1 MTKVGGKMA
10 KKRAKE
16 REVNMEEKPDNKF
29 LTVFFT
35 LLIVVIWLAIF
46 AILIKIDV
54 GGFGSTVLRPILKDV
69 PIISMILPKATDEEI
84 LEGNSY
90 PYNSLAEAID
100 YIKELELE
108 LQTYHLTENI
118 DATSIAELQT
128 EVERLRIFEEN
139 QLVFEEDKARF
150 YDEVVFNE
158 NAPDIEGY
166 KEWYETVNPAQA
178 EILYRQVVEQISYTE
193 ATNNY
198 ASTYGSMKP
207 AQASQIFQEMTGDLD
222 TVALILNT
230 LDAEQ
235 RGAILG
241 AMAANNPTLAAKIT
255 QLLVP

>member
-1 MTKVGGKMA
+1 MA
-10 KKRAKE
+10 KKNVRG
-16 REVNMEEKPDNKF
+16 REASMEEKSDNKF

-35 LLIVVIWLAIF
+35 LLIIVIWLAIF
-46 AILIKIDV
+46 AVLVKIDV
-54 GGFGSTVLRPILKDV
+54 GGFGSTVLRPIFKDV
-69 PIISMILPKATDEEI
+69 PIINQILPRATDEEK
-84 LEGNSY
+84 LEGNNY
-90 PYNSLAEAID
+90 PYKNLAEAIE

-108 LQTYHLTENI
+108 LQTYQLVENL
-118 DATSIAELQT
+118 DASSIAELQA
-128 EVERLRIFEEN
+128 EVERLKIFEEK
-139 QLVFEEDKARF
+139 QIMFEDDKARF

-158 NAPDIEGY
+158 NAPEIGEY
-166 KEWYETVNPAQA
+166 QTWYESINPVQA
-178 EILYRQVVEQISYTE
+178 ELLYRQVVEQITYTE

-230 LDAEQ
+230 LSVDQ

-241 AMAANNPTLAAKIT
+241 AMAAADPTLAAKIT

>member
-1 MTKVGGKMA
+1 MA
-10 KKRAKE
+10 KRNARG
-16 REVNMEEKPDNKF
+16 REASMDEKSDGKF

-35 LLIVVIWLAIF
+35 LLIIIIWLAIF

-54 GGFGSTVLRPILKDV
+54 GGFGSTVLRPVFKDV
-69 PIISMILPKATDEEI
+69 PIVNKILPVATDEEI
-84 LEGNSY
+84 LQGNNY
-90 PYNSLAEAID
+90 PYKNLAEAIE

-108 LQTYHLTENI
+108 LQSYQLGENMN
-118 DATSIAELQT
+118 ATSIAELRA

-139 QLVFEEDKARF
+139 QLMFEEDQTRF
-150 YDEVVFNE
+150 YEEVVFNE
-158 NAPDIEGY
+158 NAPGIEEY
-166 KEWYETVNPAQA
+166 KEWYETINPAQA
-178 EILYRQVVEQISYTE
+178 ELLYRQVVEQISYTE

-198 ASTYGSMKP
+198 ANTYGKMKP

-230 LDAEQ
+230 LSVEQ

-241 AMAANNPTLAAKIT
+241 AMATSNPTLAAKIT

>member
-1 MTKVGGKMA
+1 MA
-10 KKRAKE
+10 KKNARG
-16 REVNMEEKPDNKF
+16 REASMEEKSDNKF

-35 LLIVVIWLAIF
+35 LLIIVIWLAIF
-46 AILIKIDV
+46 AVLVKIDV
-54 GGFGSTVLRPILKDV
+54 GGFGSTVLRPIFKDV
-69 PIISMILPKATDEEI
+69 PIINQILPKATDQEI
-84 LEGNSY
+84 LEGNNY
-90 PYNSLAEAID
+90 PYKNLAEAIE

-108 LQTYHLTENI
+108 LQTYQLVENL
-118 DATSIAELQT
+118 DASSIAELQA
-128 EVERLRIFEEN
+128 EVERLKIFEEN
-139 QLVFEEDKARF
+139 QIMFEDDKARF

-158 NAPDIEGY
+158 NAPEIEEY
-166 KEWYETVNPAQA
+166 QTWYESINPAQA
-178 EILYRQVVEQISYTE
+178 ELLYRQVVEQITYTE

-230 LDAEQ
+230 LSVDQ

-241 AMAANNPTLAAKIT
+241 AMAAADPTLAAKIT